1 VTASTLVIAH
11 PLEFL
16 NQSNNRGAK
25 TGARKD
31 TFNVYTQNI
40 LGIIHLLRILTM
52 KNENL
57 KTVYE
62 QYWLH
67 ARHAENETWLFTR
80 SYIIIMVA
88 IFAVVSAAIPLKIKV
103 GLTAFGA
110 MLSLF
115 GFFVVYTLRIA
126 FIKFAL
132 MAELIAINE
141 FQIKDEYRRFFP
153 KGDNIFPN
161 DKWVHLHDILAMF
174 YSTLTGV
181 MIYISINLYKETL
194 LAIIPA
200 VGTFAILAT
209 LHLGFIRPKINEI
222 SNELKNKCTKDSEEK

>member
-1 VTASTLVIAH
+1 MKYLQI
-11 PLEFL
+11 
-16 NQSNNRGAK
+16 K
-25 TGARKD
+25 
-31 TFNVYTQNI
+31 NI
-40 LGIIHLLRILTM
+40 NHE
-52 KNENL
+52 NENL

-67 ARHAENETWLFTR
+67 ARHAEHETWLFTR
-80 SYIIIMVA
+80 SYVIIMVA

-110 MLSLF
+110 LLSLL
-115 GFFVVYTLRIA
+115 GFSVVYTLRIP

-141 FQIKDEYRRFFP
+141 FKIKDEYRRFFP

-161 DKWVHLHDILAMF
+161 DKWVDLHDILAMF

-181 MIYISINLYKETL
+181 MIYMYK
-194 LAIIPA
+194 
-200 VGTFAILAT
+200 
-209 LHLGFIRPKINEI
+209 FI
-222 SNELKNKCTKDSEEK
+222 